1 MHPYEEL
8 LFDHLSNVISD
19 IPETDVYVIWIEYSS
34 QALDDDELGLDIS
47 FHYNTDSYRK
57 DMLKPREN
65 PDEVTWS
72 SAYWK
77 SVGDI
82 AIHNFIESVD
92 LTDHAKLLLQNDW
105 LKGTPIPTHTY
116 DEDGKAYELEEDY
129 QESQRLENAT
139 KTALVEVVKAL
150 HSRGVI
156 KDKFGRAIPIMI
168 GYHENTPEDA
178 ELTRLANPERI
189 SKQAEEWMI
198 GRTYEQIDAISALDI
213 ALSKKSTAEQ
223 ADYWIELLKD
233 LELVRSSDAKA
244 FADHNKLTKFN
255 IEKRLY
261 RLDSNAV
268 SKLIE
273 LVKEFVFNEEY
284 IGRTPIAKTMQEL
297 ATQAHADMQGILEM
311 HERKKAGLETPED
324 LIPKKGWTSS
334 NNLTGFALNAI
345 TQIGSASD
353 AEVSEL
359 YSILNKLYAASIG
372 TDWVG
377 TNLVGV
383 ARTLHALRPNMY
395 PIAHMGSSDNKLLNY
410 KEFGQ

>member
-1 MHPYEEL
+1 
-8 LFDHLSNVISD
+8 
-19 IPETDVYVIWIEYSS
+19 
-34 QALDDDELGLDIS
+34 
-47 FHYNTDSYRK
+47 
-57 DMLKPREN
+57 
-65 PDEVTWS
+65 
-72 SAYWK
+72 
-77 SVGDI
+77 
-82 AIHNFIESVD
+82 
-92 LTDHAKLLLQNDW
+92 
-105 LKGTPIPTHTY
+105 
-116 DEDGKAYELEEDY
+116 
-129 QESQRLENAT
+129 
-139 KTALVEVVKAL
+139 
-150 HSRGVI
+150 
-156 KDKFGRAIPIMI
+156 
-168 GYHENTPEDA
+168 
-178 ELTRLANPERI
+178 
-189 SKQAEEWMI
+189 
-198 GRTYEQIDAISALDI
+198 
-213 ALSKKSTAEQ
+213 
-223 ADYWIELLKD
+223 LLKD

-255 IEKRLY
+255 IEKRLS